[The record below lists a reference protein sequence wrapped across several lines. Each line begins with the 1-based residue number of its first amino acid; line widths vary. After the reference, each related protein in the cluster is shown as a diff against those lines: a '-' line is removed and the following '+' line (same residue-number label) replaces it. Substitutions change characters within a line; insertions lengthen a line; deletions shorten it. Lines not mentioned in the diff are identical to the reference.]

1 MLTKNDIIHF
11 YDRYKKNL
19 KKEERIIARLLEAE
33 DQEAWME
40 NLKKKSRVM
49 RSLYIENEALLNMYV
64 RPFLENEDILND
76 ELAQEFLNQII
87 LADEEGYMDDLAMRE
102 VIECLG
108 SYFEKNNLSA
118 YIWTLNMIG
127 RFYNLN
133 SDKEDG
139 KRSAQCYRKLQK
151 LRDRYFEIEDFEVR
165 KRILYSFYNYPI
177 VLLNFSMIGPKEIVE
192 ELDRALA
199 FYTDERVVALD
210 GERFDFKEI
219 IEELNYDLLGN
230 YLIGNERD
238 TVDPELLERAGKVL
252 GAYYQKYLDDGC
264 QPYEMPDEIYC
275 NYHRYL
281 FFSGKLSFTEFVEDY
296 KRFCD
301 YSVAHD
307 TMEEDGDFID
317 SRLFQVAVNHLTN
330 IIFSLKYY
338 EKEYEGDPNLG
349 RECIDQYIQV
359 LRSVPRSG
367 NATFVNDVMYRSLC
381 SLLEILTDDE
391 EGTRVLTSIM
401 MNRDEITLIHSSMVE
416 KISHRILDAVL
427 KQRPGLLIGALE
439 CTSVMEVLEQQEKFF
454 N

>member
-199 FYTDERVVALD
+199 F
-210 GERFDFKEI
+210 
-219 IEELNYDLLGN
+219 
-230 YLIGNERD
+230 
-238 TVDPELLERAGKVL
+238 
-252 GAYYQKYLDDGC
+252 
-264 QPYEMPDEIYC
+264 
-275 NYHRYL
+275 
-281 FFSGKLSFTEFVEDY
+281 
-296 KRFCD
+296 
-301 YSVAHD
+301 
-307 TMEEDGDFID
+307 
-317 SRLFQVAVNHLTN
+317 
-330 IIFSLKYY
+330 
-338 EKEYEGDPNLG
+338 
-349 RECIDQYIQV
+349 
-359 LRSVPRSG
+359 
-367 NATFVNDVMYRSLC
+367 
-381 SLLEILTDDE
+381 
-391 EGTRVLTSIM
+391 
-401 MNRDEITLIHSSMVE
+401 
-416 KISHRILDAVL
+416 
-427 KQRPGLLIGALE
+427 
-439 CTSVMEVLEQQEKFF
+439 
-454 N
+454 